1 MELERYRLC
10 AEAAK
15 KNAKAERVL
24 KNANVVNVFTGEVI
38 KGDVAIAEGI
48 VVGVGQFEGIEE
60 RDMEGKYLCPGFI
73 DSHLH
78 LESTGDACRT
88 DRPGGAVRHN
98 DLYCGS
104 P

>member
-15 KNAKAERVL
+15 KNAKAELVL

-48 VVGVGQFEGIEE
+48 VVGVGHFDGIE
-60 RDMEGKYLCPGFI
+60 GKIPLSGIHRQPPPSGVYA
-73 DSHLH
+73 
-78 LESTGDACRT
+78 GDAFRT
-88 DRPGGAVRHN
+88 DWPGGAVRHH

>member
-15 KNAKAERVL
+15 KNAKAELVL

-60 RDMEGKYLCPGFI
+60 RDRENTSVR
-73 DSHLH
+73 DS
-78 LESTGDACRT
+78 STAISIWSLRW
-88 DRPGGAVRHN
+88 
-98 DLYCGS
+98 
-104 P
+104 